1 MRQQDV
7 KFLKC
12 SVNILSNDLYK
23 LAFSWTTNRLVI
35 QRHFPI
41 LI

>member
-12 SVNILSNDLYK
+12 SVNILNDDLYK
-23 LAFSWTTNRLVI
+23 LAFIWVGQQI
-35 QRHFPI
+35 G
-41 LI
+41 